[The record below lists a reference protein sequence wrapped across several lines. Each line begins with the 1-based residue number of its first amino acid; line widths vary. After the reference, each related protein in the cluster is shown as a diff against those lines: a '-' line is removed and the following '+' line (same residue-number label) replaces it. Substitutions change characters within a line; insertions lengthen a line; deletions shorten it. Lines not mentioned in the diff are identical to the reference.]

1 MKRLLLILL
10 GTMFFIG
17 GVRAQ
22 DEVYTWE
29 WGLALGCDFYMGD
42 ANVSR
47 LYKNTHLAG
56 ALMARYL
63 INPHMAVKGSLGVGK
78 ISGDGQDLDYVFPQG
93 TQTAFKRTV
102 YDLSAQFEYNFWEYR
117 IGQTFRNEKRWTP
130 YITGGLGLT
139 YAPKPLRNVVT
150 MNIPLGLGV
159 KYKIARRMNVGLEWT
174 VHFSLSDCLDVTSEM
189 GNGLDNP
196 FQISGKGMKNKDSY
210 VMTMLFLTYDIFP
223 KCKNCNN

>member
-63 INPHMAVKGSLGVGK
+63 INPHILVCCIHQILKMRIYSMLLRISAGK
-78 ISGDGQDLDYVFPQG
+78 
-93 TQTAFKRTV
+93 
-102 YDLSAQFEYNFWEYR
+102 
-117 IGQTFRNEKRWTP
+117 
-130 YITGGLGLT
+130 
-139 YAPKPLRNVVT
+139 RNVY
-150 MNIPLGLGV
+150 G
-159 KYKIARRMNVGLEWT
+159 RRM
-174 VHFSLSDCLDVTSEM
+174 S
-189 GNGLDNP
+189 
-196 FQISGKGMKNKDSY
+196 
-210 VMTMLFLTYDIFP
+210 
-223 KCKNCNN
+223 